1 MELPKI
7 ITLSWV
13 QDLCSPP
20 RPGRRFSRLGY
31 LVIVAPDKFNAA
43 QAELAD
49 GAIDL
54 VFTAKR
60 VHTPSLSRDLYYA
73 LASFEKVVLPQ
84 YRTKLDGRR
93 SHAFTAAMSAKCQKR
108 TLLHSITASARSS
121 SDVGIV
127 IPSAFAVLLLMTS
140 SNRVACRSGSSLG
153 RAPPRIFATCSAA
166 VV

>member
-1 MELPKI
+1 MELPEI

-60 VHTPSLSRDLYYA
+60 VHTPSLSRATHITRWRRLRK
-73 LASFEKVVLPQ
+73 SF
-84 YRTKLDGRR
+84 YRNTG
-93 SHAFTAAMSAKCQKR
+93 
-108 TLLHSITASARSS
+108 RSS
-121 SDVGIV
+121 TGGAVTPFYRPRDV
-127 IPSAFAVLLLMTS
+127 
-140 SNRVACRSGSSLG
+140 R
-153 RAPPRIFATCSAA
+153 
-166 VV
+166 